1 MYKDEVVTDLIDAL
15 NNCPAKVNGNCDWC
29 EFNKDGTCVVHQA
42 LKYILWRSDRYNAL
56 QEEYDQLKKDY
67 SSATSSIRSERD
79 ELDAF
84 ILSLDYMTTPFGVT
98 INKHDDGTYTYT
110 RAFRP
115 GSARDILEEIEGL

>member
-84 ILSLDYMTTPFGVT
+84 IRSLTNMVTDFGVA
-98 INKHDDGTYTYT
+98 INKCEDGIYTIV
-110 RAFRP
+110 RDFRP
-115 GSARDILEEIEGL
+115 ESAKDILEEIEGL